1 MVRGTDILETIATD
15 EITALDGTVTA
26 TTEEEMKGENETRD
40 ETGLGETATGIATI
54 GTRIAKDV
62 RRMSTSDDITLRSLP
77 AFYPMVHHVCEGPPT
92 PIGKRASE
100 YHLSLAIF
108 YFDMH
113 TYRISPPLRGSSPS
127 PRKMPSKLESR
138 PALSTPTP
146 NTTLPTQPGPELELA
161 TSPVPI
167 EVTLAARRAKRQA
180 ILAKYAGVSSVN
192 TTQASPSPGPSS
204 AVQPPPPSA
213 VISDPQSQR
222 HSVIGEN
229 GVGSISR
236 DQSVDPPSEPSQ
248 ILFLGIY
255 ADTCDARPSRIP
267 ICIADI

>member
-1 MVRGTDILETIATD
+1 MHVPLGNPMVRGTDIREMIAID
-15 EITALDGTVTA
+15 EITARDGTVTA

-40 ETGLGETATGIATI
+40 ERELGETATAIATI

-62 RRMSTSDDITLRSLP
+62 LRMPMSDDIALRSLP
-77 AFYPMVHHVCEGPPT
+77 AFHPMVHHVYKGPPT

-100 YHLSLAIF
+100 YRSSLAIF
-108 YFDMH
+108 DFDMH
-113 TYRISPPLRGSSPS
+113 IHRISPPLRGSSPS
-127 PRKMPSKLESR
+127 PRKIRSTLESK
-138 PALSTPTP
+138 PPLSTPP
-146 NTTLPTQPGPELELA
+146 NTALSTQPGPELELA

-180 ILAKYAGVSSVN
+180 IIAKYAGIASVN

-213 VISDPQSQR
+213 VVSDPQSQR

-229 GVGSISR
+229 GVGSTSR
-236 DQSVDPPSEPSQ
+236 DQSVDPSSESSQ
-248 ILFLGIY
+248 ILFLWN
-255 ADTCDARPSRIP
+255 
-267 ICIADI
+267 IC